1 MYQHIQQTE
10 AMRNFAADLRR
21 RDAEAEILPDE
32 MAERSFR
39 TSNPLL
45 RTGADRERWAG
56 HFALALSLG
65 HDPRDIFTFSLA
77 QLMRL

>member
-21 RDAEAEILPDE
+21 RDEDE
-32 MAERSFR
+32 GFTDFDNRSYR
-39 TSNPLL
+39 TTNPLL
-45 RTGADRERWAG
+45 RTEKHTQSWNA
-56 HFALALSLG
+56 HFALRTIEG